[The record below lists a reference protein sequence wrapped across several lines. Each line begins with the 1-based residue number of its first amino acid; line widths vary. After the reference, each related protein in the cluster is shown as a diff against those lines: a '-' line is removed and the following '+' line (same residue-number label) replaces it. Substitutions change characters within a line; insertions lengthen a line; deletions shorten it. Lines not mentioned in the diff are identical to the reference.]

1 VFLGCSNK
9 KYFNHF
15 DPSPEFCIAFLP
27 CEAFYSV
34 AIREDPGIIEYCL
47 DKKVV
52 LASPVTLIAL
62 LKVIEFGWRQG
73 DLAENHEEVRRFHR
87 FCTCNVLC
95 YCSHQSFA
103 LYR

>member
-1 VFLGCSNK
+1 MGWFASPPLPYCQSPLDHPPSTVFSNK

-15 DPSPEFCIAFLP
+15 DPSPEFVIAFLA

-34 AIREDPGIIEYCL
+34 AIREDPGLIEYCL
-47 DKKVV
+47 EKKVV

-73 DLAENHEEVRRFHR
+73 DTAENHEEV
-87 FCTCNVLC
+87 
-95 YCSHQSFA
+95 SF
-103 LYR
+103 